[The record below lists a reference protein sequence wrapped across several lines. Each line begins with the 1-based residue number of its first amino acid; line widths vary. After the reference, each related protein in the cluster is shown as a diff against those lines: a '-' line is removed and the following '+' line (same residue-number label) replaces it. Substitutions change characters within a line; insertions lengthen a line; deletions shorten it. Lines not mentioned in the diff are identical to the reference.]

1 MEKTECIIERS
12 PTKPNTAKNARAH
25 MLGFK
30 LVFIHLWWKLCCYLW
45 WELCWQAVFKM

>member
-25 MLGFK
+25 MFGFK
-30 LVFIHLWWKLCCYLW
+30 SVSRAHHMMKTLLLFMMKTLLASSL
-45 WELCWQAVFKM
+45 